1 MALTRINLVRR
12 RMRGHGGVQAI
23 GVQAIAG
30 MIAVFCG
37 AAPAMAAYGKAEPW
51 QMFLQNT
58 VTPVG
63 DFISSFHWALLYTT
77 TAIALFVLALLV
89 IVVLKFNAKANPV
102 PSRTTHHVGL
112 EIAWTLIPVL
122 ILVVIAVPSLRLL
135 KLDLVPPPADITVKV
150 SGHAWYW
157 SYQYPKAD
165 GGFEFDSRM
174 LTDEDISDL
183 VKKGKG
189 KKEDYPRLLAVDNE
203 LVVPVNKVVVVQVTG
218 ADVIHSFAV
227 PSFGIKI
234 DAMPGRLN
242 QAWFKANREGI
253 YYGQCSEL
261 CGKDHAF
268 MPIQIRVVS
277 DENYAAWL
285 AQAKKKFAAK
295 DEAPARLATN
305 AILR

>member
-1 MALTRINLVRR
+1 MALSWINLVQ
-12 RMRGHGGVQAI
+12 RGKFALGGAMVALLGGANAAQA
-23 GVQAIAG
+23 G
-30 MIAVFCG
+30 
-37 AAPAMAAYGKAEPW
+37 YGISEPW

-63 DFISSFHWALLYTT
+63 DFITNFHWGLLYTT
-77 TAIALFVLALLV
+77 VVITLFVLALLV
-89 IVVLKFNAKANPV
+89 IVVVKFNAKANPV
-102 PSRTTHHVGL
+102 PSKTTHHVGL
-112 EIAWTLIPVL
+112 EVAWTLIPVL

-135 KLDLVPPPADITVKV
+135 KLDMVPPPADLTIKV

-165 GGFEFDSRM
+165 GGFVFESRM
-174 LTDEDISDL
+174 LTEDDVKDL

-203 LVVPVNKVVVVQVTG
+203 FVVPVNKVVVLQVTG

-242 QAWFKANREGI
+242 QAWFKANREGV

-277 DENYAAWL
+277 DAAYASWL
-285 AQAKKKFAAK
+285 AEAKKKYAVQ
-295 DEAPARLATN
+295 DDAPARLAATES
-305 AILR
+305 AR